1 MEQVAIEAG
10 SNRQIDTSMK
20 NSTVPIISLN
30 PKNQDS
36 QIGPREIDLQ
46 GEIDFERITKAFTR
60 AKIRE
65 QERGAWKC
73 FRVAFKFEGKRRS
86 IIYWPALNKISVAYC
101 N

>member
-1 MEQVAIEAG
+1 MNELKDLVLAEVQKQVSAEH
-10 SNRQIDTSMK
+10 
-20 NSTVPIISLN
+20 
-30 PKNQDS
+30 NQDS